1 MATTP
6 PKPAAA
12 TSTPRPA
19 WLLLLAGA
27 IGGIV
32 LTLLA
37 QQAGRAYAAYQARPD
52 TYLAHNKSSDPAVKE
67 TPSGLQYKVL
77 QPGKGPTPTD
87 GDVTLITYDG
97 KLTNGTSFD
106 KSEQPTPFPVT
117 GVVPGF
123 SEGLKLMQR
132 GGKYRLWI
140 KPSLGYGDKAAGP
153 IPANSVLVFDVSLI
167 DFKSEAEI
175 RAMQAKMAAG
185 GAGLP
190 GAAAPGSAVP
200 GQQPAGQ

>member
-6 PKPAAA
+6 PKPTAPATAAA
-12 TSTPRPA
+12 RPA
-19 WLLLLAGA
+19 WLLIAAGA
-27 IGGIV
+27 IAGII

-37 QQAGRAYAAYQARPD
+37 EQAGRSWAAYQARPD
-52 TYLAHNKSSDPAVKE
+52 TYLAHNKASDPAVKE

-87 GDVTLITYDG
+87 TDIVLITYDG

-153 IPANSVLVFDVSLI
+153 IPANSVLVFDISLI

-190 GAAAPGSAVP
+190 GAGQVP
-200 GQQPAGQ
+200 GQPTGQ